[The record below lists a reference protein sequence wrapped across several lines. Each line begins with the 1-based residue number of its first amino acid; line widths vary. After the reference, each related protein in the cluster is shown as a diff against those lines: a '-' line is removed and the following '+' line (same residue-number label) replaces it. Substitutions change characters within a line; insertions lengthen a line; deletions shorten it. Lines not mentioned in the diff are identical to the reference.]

1 MGSLVLLDLMGGVA
15 LLLWGL
21 HMVHSGILRAF
32 GPNLRHLLGRALGN
46 RLTAF
51 SAGLGLTALL
61 QSSTATALITSSF
74 TSEGLVSLVPA
85 LAIMLGAN
93 VGTTLIVQVLSFN
106 IAAVA
111 PVLFIVGLVAFR
123 SGPRSRIKDV
133 GRVFIGLGLMLLALH
148 ILLNT
153 LAPAENAPGVRVF
166 MNAITGDPILCILF
180 AAVITWLVHSSVA
193 SVLLVMSLAYAHFI
207 TPPAALALVLGAN
220 LGSAIN
226 PLVEG
231 ARRDNPASYRLPL
244 GNLINRVAGI
254 LLVAPFL
261 GPIAELLQSWQPD
274 LAKATALFHIAF
286 NVATAVAFIGL
297 LDGLAAILK
306 KLLPERVREADPSG
320 PRYLDESALETP
332 SLALAD
338 AARETL
344 HMGDHVEIMLRKV
357 MAAMMTNDRALVDQ
371 VTQMDNSVDS
381 LDEAIKLY
389 VTKLTRGSLD
399 EREGQRAMEI
409 VSFAINLEHIGDIID
424 KNLSELAT
432 KKIKRRF
439 QFSAEGAEELS
450 AFHKR
455 TMDSLRIAFGVF
467 MSGDVNEAR
476 KLLAEKSALRNAEL
490 AATERHLDRLRE
502 GRPETIET
510 TSLHLDVLRDLRRI
524 HSHICSVAIPC
535 SMPPANSP
543 PIAAPR
549 RFWPHC
555 RRRCTA
561 ADKSTI
567 QRLRCAAAVLH
578 DQHDVSDV
586 DDRRHR
592 LAEDDHRLTLG
603 DAVDQRH
610 QPASH
615 REEPERHRHHALSGA
630 LARNPLHQETGG
642 EQQLRDQPEGQ
653 PEIELGDEY
662 VVEIVAKRLA
672 VLNQHQITSVAMGVG
687 FLRRISHHTPAR
699 SMIPIHSRSK
709 KP

>member
-32 GPNLRHLLGRALGN
+32 GPDLRLLLAKALSN
-46 RLTAF
+46 RFTAF
-51 SAGLGLTALL
+51 GAGLGLTALL

-93 VGTTLIVQVLSFN
+93 VGTTLIVQILSFN
-106 IAAVA
+106 ISAVA
-111 PVLFIVGLVAFR
+111 PVLFIIGLVAFR
-123 SGPRSRIKDV
+123 SGPRSRIKDI

-166 MNAITGDPILCILF
+166 MNAITGDPVLCILF
-180 AAVITWLVHSSVA
+180 AAIVTWLVHSSVA
-193 SVLLVMSLAYAHFI
+193 SVLLMMSLAYAHFI
-207 TPPAALALVLGAN
+207 TPYAALALVLGAN

-226 PLVEG
+226 PIVEG

-244 GNLINRVAGI
+244 GNLVNRLAGI

-261 GPIAELLQSWQPD
+261 QPIADLLISWQPD

-286 NVATAVAFIGL
+286 NVVTAARLHRPARRHGAAAE
-297 LDGLAAILK
+297 DGCCPSASRR
-306 KLLPERVREADPSG
+306 PTPSG

-371 VTQMDNSVDS
+371 VSQMDNSVDS

-439 QFSAEGAEELS
+439 QFSPEGAEELS

-476 KLLAEKSALRNAEL
+476 KLLAEKAALRNAEL

-524 HSHICSVAIPC
+524 HSHICSVAYPVLDAAGELAAYR
-535 SMPPANSP
+535 STESDLAALPAP
-543 PIAAPR
+543 VPGRP
-549 RFWPHC
+549 
-555 RRRCTA
+555 
-561 ADKSTI
+561 
-567 QRLRCAAAVLH
+567 
-578 DQHDVSDV
+578 
-586 DDRRHR
+586 
-592 LAEDDHRLTLG
+592 
-603 DAVDQRH
+603 
-610 QPASH
+610 
-615 REEPERHRHHALSGA
+615 
-630 LARNPLHQETGG
+630 
-642 EQQLRDQPEGQ
+642 
-653 PEIELGDEY
+653 
-662 VVEIVAKRLA
+662 
-672 VLNQHQITSVAMGVG
+672 
-687 FLRRISHHTPAR
+687 
-699 SMIPIHSRSK
+699 
-709 KP
+709 